1 MHDLALRAASGEPD
15 PASWTLAQPKSR
27 LAGFGRAR
35 LPKPEPAWSRHTGA
49 LHFRGFSASTTKP
62 GFRRFC
68 EALPLQPCTDPLAS
82 IGVRSLLSK
91 DEGASRQL

>member
-1 MHDLALRAASGEPD
+1 MAFAFA
-15 PASWTLAQPKSR
+15 
-27 LAGFGRAR
+27 
-35 LPKPEPAWSRHTGA
+35 TGA

-91 DEGASRQL
+91 DEGVYEAVNAQVLTLALTPALTASSIQLVSSPTRP

>member
-1 MHDLALRAASGEPD
+1 LVFDA
-15 PASWTLAQPKSR
+15 
-27 LAGFGRAR
+27 
-35 LPKPEPAWSRHTGA
+35 GA
-49 LHFRGFSASTTKP
+49 LHFRGFSASRTKP

-91 DEGASRQL
+91 DEGVYEAVNAQVLALALTPALTAYTTRRWEPPTRSRQ